1 MKKLTKEQ
9 REELKKK
16 GFEFS
21 NMTFVER
28 INKPEII
35 IDIKDLERGT
45 YVATLTKISD
55 NENI

>member
-16 GFEFS
+16 GFKFS

-55 NENI
+55 E